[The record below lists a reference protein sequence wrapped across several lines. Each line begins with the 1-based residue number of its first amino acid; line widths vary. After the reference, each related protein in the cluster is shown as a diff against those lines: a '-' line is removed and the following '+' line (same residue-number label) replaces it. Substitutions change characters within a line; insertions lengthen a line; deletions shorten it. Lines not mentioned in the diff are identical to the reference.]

1 MSDWVTDAH
10 IYIFSSYAQLTTC
23 VFSEITTEWQIY
35 QTAIMQKVSTRKVWP
50 RADDL
55 RVWHFNN
62 SSRGL
67 PALPLSTS
75 HLLRPA
81 PLAHDDK
88 RYLHIDRLQQQLLCF
103 VVYTF
108 SFTAFG
114 HKYELKYNVAICYT
128 TLCLLFVYC
137 LFVGVFF
144 LQGTLLSRASIP
156 RHHDLGM
163 ARLCQQYSLALVR
176 WHNRQDSTL

>member
-1 MSDWVTDAH
+1 MP
-10 IYIFSSYAQLTTC
+10 TTC
-23 VFSEITTEWQIY
+23 ESDISTTLLVACRHCRY
-35 QTAIMQKVSTRKVWP
+35 P
-50 RADDL
+50 R
-55 RVWHFNN
+55 HTY
-62 SSRGL
+62 SGL
-67 PALPLSTS
+67 QA
-75 HLLRPA
+75 A
-81 PLAHDDK
+81 PLAHDDE
-88 RYLHIDRLQQQLLCF
+88 RHLHIDRLQQQLLCF

-176 WHNRQDSTL
+176 WHNRQDSTLSYRENMRRDVEQWAVEYL

>member
-1 MSDWVTDAH
+1 M
-10 IYIFSSYAQLTTC
+10 
-23 VFSEITTEWQIY
+23 
-35 QTAIMQKVSTRKVWP
+35 
-50 RADDL
+50 
-55 RVWHFNN
+55 
-62 SSRGL
+62 
-67 PALPLSTS
+67 PALQLSTS

-137 LFVGVFF
+137 LFVGGFF
-144 LQGTLLSRASIP
+144 CRERCYLGHQYRDTTIWEWP
-156 RHHDLGM
+156 DCVDRHHRPWFGDIIGRTRRFLTGRICVVM
-163 ARLCQQYSLALVR
+163 LSSGQWNTYNAECNRSLPFVCV
-176 WHNRQDSTL
+176 HSTLHGYIQSNYATL